1 MVNTVEESIRT
12 QMKDV
17 RAEFLM
23 CQFAL
28 LVVVPVKDENEN
40 MAKAVERWTMDLSVQ
55 LQKRFRFGVSPVQS
69 GAENLHP
76 AYRKVMQSAALFEEK
91 ETGRSQ
97 DICLNTLIR
106 QNLHMSELVYM
117 EHYNSA
123 FACFKEMADTLYQQ
137 KSRRLRN
144 QQLSGLMSLTLCMLM
159 ETSSENNALLQEA
172 GIDIGALTQP
182 EDDEAEL
189 LAEWEKVFGLL
200 EAHQDKRI
208 RGQYSEQFAS
218 IYQYMHAHFRGSIVQ
233 AAVSGID
240 IALWD
245 IKGKALGVPVYEL
258 LGGAT
263 RDKIRA
269 YETTSGKTPEEGA
282 KNVKKLVDEG
292 WNHVRVRPLSNN
304 ASDTTAAMCRK
315 NAEMF
320 KAIREVAGW
329 DVDLSCEI
337 HRQCTPIQ
345 AIEIGKAIEP
355 YRIHFFEDPF
365 LDIPEVA
372 RYVTEKCPVPVAN
385 GERCFNLYELSN
397 LVQNT
402 DVAFLRPDM
411 CTIGGI
417 TAGMKVAHF
426 AEAHNVNIIPH
437 NPLGPIS
444 TIAALHI
451 DRVVPNFEVQEWPGT
466 FGDFNAMIKG
476 DSIKVENGY
485 ITMPEGPG
493 LGIELV
499 DDIAEKFPFQG
510 MKPRWSYH
518 EDGSPIDR

>member
-1 MVNTVEESIRT
+1 MSNISRKDFLKGAALCSMGLAATSFLGGTTAYAESVES
-12 QMKDV
+12 
-17 RAEFLM
+17 
-23 CQFAL
+23 
-28 LVVVPVKDENEN
+28 
-40 MAKAVERWTMDLSVQ
+40 
-55 LQKRFRFGVSPVQS
+55 
-69 GAENLHP
+69 P
-76 AYRKVMQSAALFEEK
+76 AYQGGSNMKITKVTPILCASRWMLVK
-91 ETGRSQ
+91 VET
-97 DICLNTLIR
+97 D
-106 QNLHMSELVYM
+106 
-117 EHYNSA
+117 
-123 FACFKEMADTLYQQ
+123 
-137 KSRRLRN
+137 
-144 QQLSGLMSLTLCMLM
+144 
-159 ETSSENNALLQEA
+159 A
-172 GIDIGALTQP
+172 GITGWGECGAWAWQTATA
-182 EDDEAEL
+182 EAVNILGSL
-189 LAEWEKVFGLL
+189 LID
-200 EAHQDKRI
+200 QDPFRI
-208 RGQYSEQFAS
+208 ERLWNS
-218 IYQYMHAHFRGSIVQ
+218 MTRTPHFRGIILQ

-269 YETTSGKTPEEGA
+269 YETTSGKTPEEVA
-282 KNVKKLVDEG
+282 QNVKKLVDEG

-320 KAIREVAGW
+320 KAIREAAGW
-329 DVDLSCEI
+329 DVDLSFEI

-385 GERCFNLYELSN
+385 GERCFNMYELAN

-426 AEAHNVNIIPH
+426 AEAHSVSIIPH

-451 DRVVPNFEVQEWPGT
+451 DRVVPNFECQEWPDT

-485 ITMPEGPG
+485 IIMPEGPG

-499 DDIAEKFPFQG
+499 DDLAEKFPFQG
-510 MKPRWSYH
+510 MKPRWTYH

>member
-1 MVNTVEESIRT
+1 MSNISR
-12 QMKDV
+12 KD
-17 RAEFLM
+17 FL
-23 CQFAL
+23 
-28 LVVVPVKDENEN
+28 K
-40 MAKAVERWTMDLSVQ
+40 
-55 LQKRFRFGVSPVQS
+55 G
-69 GAENLHP
+69 
-76 AYRKVMQSAALFEEK
+76 AALCSMGLAATSFLGGTAYAESVESPTYQGGSNMK
-91 ETGRSQ
+91 ITKVTPILCASRWMLVKVET
-97 DICLNTLIR
+97 D
-106 QNLHMSELVYM
+106 
-117 EHYNSA
+117 
-123 FACFKEMADTLYQQ
+123 
-137 KSRRLRN
+137 
-144 QQLSGLMSLTLCMLM
+144 
-159 ETSSENNALLQEA
+159 A
-172 GIDIGALTQP
+172 GITGWGECGAWAWQTATA
-182 EDDEAEL
+182 EAVNILGSL
-189 LAEWEKVFGLL
+189 LID
-200 EAHQDKRI
+200 QDPFRI
-208 RGQYSEQFAS
+208 ERLWNS
-218 IYQYMHAHFRGSIVQ
+218 MTRTPHFRGIILQ

-269 YETTSGKTPEEGA
+269 YETTSGKTPEEVA
-282 KNVKKLVDEG
+282 QNVKKLVDEG

-320 KAIREVAGW
+320 KAIREAAGW
-329 DVDLSCEI
+329 DVDLSFEI

-385 GERCFNLYELSN
+385 GERCFNMYELAN

-426 AEAHNVNIIPH
+426 AEAHSVSIIPH

-451 DRVVPNFEVQEWPGT
+451 DRVVPNFECQEWPGT

-485 ITMPEGPG
+485 IIMPEGPG

-499 DDIAEKFPFQG
+499 DDLAEKFPFQG
-510 MKPRWSYH
+510 MKPRWTYH